1 MIDIVK
7 IIRGIQKQYLSD
19 DIPWIVGY
27 SGGKDSTCVL
37 QMIFQ
42 ALRKLP
48 KEQLHKEIHVIC
60 NDTLVENPVI
70 AKYVDGQLEKIETA
84 GKGELFT
91 HNPDMFRVKKTKPTL
106 DDSFWVCLIGKGYP
120 SPNRWFRWCTERL
133 KINPTSA
140 YINRT
145 LEEKSSAIIVL
156 GTRESESANRAS
168 AMKKYDNGQALR
180 KHQLENA
187 FVYAPIVGM
196 SDAEVWAYLLQ
207 VPKPWGGSN
216 KDLLKLYGSACESG
230 ECPMVQ
236 ETNERSCG
244 DSRFGCWVCTV
255 VDEDKSLAHH
265 IQNSNNGD
273 GWMQELLD
281 FRNLIYRIRNQDEQY
296 VPNYISKKVRF
307 GPFLMRTRYDLLD
320 KLLEMNERAKAHDQV
335 LISEDEIARIY
346 EMLRKDRNGSLEDR
360 KKKYVYELPT
370 GRRLAAVADFN
381 LFDTERQRL
390 AGFSLKNAETISVR
404 RMSEKYHDSTRVM
417 FYEERNGQ

>member
-1 MIDIVK
+1 MIDYSE
-7 IIRGIQKQYLSD
+7 IIQRIQEQYLAD

-48 KEQLHKEIHVIC
+48 KDRLNKEIHVIC

-70 AKYVDGQLEKIETA
+70 AEYVNGQMEKIETA
-84 GKGELFT
+84 GKADLFSHNPELF
-91 HNPDMFRVKKTKPTL
+91 RVEITKPTI

-140 YINRT
+140 YIKKT

-156 GTRESESANRAS
+156 GTRSAESANRAS
-168 AMKKYDNGQALR
+168 AMKRFDNGQALR
-180 KHQLENA
+180 KHQMENA
-187 FVYAPIVGM
+187 FVYAPIVDL

-216 KDLLKLYGSACESG
+216 KDLLRLYGSACKSG
-230 ECPMVQ
+230 ECPMVK

-255 VDEDKSLAHH
+255 VDEDKSLAFH
-265 IQNSNNGD
+265 IQNSGNGD
-273 GWMQELLD
+273 GWMQELLE
-281 FRNLIYRIRNQDEQY
+281 FRNWIYQIRNQNEQY
-296 VPNYISKKVRF
+296 VPKYIENKVRF
-307 GPFLMRTRYDLLD
+307 GPFLMRTRYKMLER
-320 KLLEMNERAKAHDQV
+320 LLEMNERAKAHGQL
-335 LISEDEIARIY
+335 LITNEEITQIEA
-346 EMLRKDRNGSLEDR
+346 MLRKDRNGSLEDR

-370 GRRLAAVADFN
+370 GRRLAVVADFD
-381 LFDTERQRL
+381 LFDTARQRL
-390 AGFSLKNAETISVR
+390 AGFSLKNAETISRR

-417 FYEERNGQ
+417 FYEE

>member
-1 MIDIVK
+1 MVDYSE
-7 IIRGIQKQYLSD
+7 IIKRIQRQYLKD
-19 DIPWIVGY
+19 NIPWIVGY

-48 KEQLHKEIHVIC
+48 KDRLNKEIHVIC
-60 NDTLVENPVI
+60 NDTLVENPII
-70 AKYVDGQLEKIETA
+70 AKYVEDQLSKIEQA
-84 GKGELFT
+84 GKGELFP
-91 HNPDMFRVKKTKPTL
+91 HNPDLFQVEVTKPTI

-140 YINRT
+140 YIKRT
-145 LEEKSSAIIVL
+145 LDEKSSAIIVL

-168 AMKKYDNGQALR
+168 AMRKYDNGQALR
-180 KHQLENA
+180 KHQMDNA
-187 FVYAPIVGM
+187 FVYAPIVEM

-216 KDLLKLYGSACESG
+216 KDLLRLYGSACKSG

-236 ETNERSCG
+236 ETNQQSCG

-255 VDEDKSLAHH
+255 VDEDKSLAYH
-265 IQNSNNGD
+265 IQNSGNGD
-273 GWMQELLD
+273 GWMQELLE
-281 FRNLIYRIRNQDEQY
+281 FRNWIYRIRNQDEQY
-296 VPNYISKKVRF
+296 VPSYISKKARF
-307 GPFLMRTRYDLLD
+307 GPFLMKTRYELLD
-320 KLLEMNERAKAHDQV
+320 KLIDMNERALTHDQV
-335 LISEDEIARIY
+335 LITDQEITRINQ
-346 EMLRKDRNGSLEDR
+346 MLSRDKNDNSDREDR
-360 KKKYVYELPT
+360 KKKYVYELPS
-370 GRRLAAVADFN
+370 GRRLAAIADYD

-390 AGFSLKNAETISVR
+390 AGFSLKNAETISIR

-417 FYEERNGQ
+417 FYEEK